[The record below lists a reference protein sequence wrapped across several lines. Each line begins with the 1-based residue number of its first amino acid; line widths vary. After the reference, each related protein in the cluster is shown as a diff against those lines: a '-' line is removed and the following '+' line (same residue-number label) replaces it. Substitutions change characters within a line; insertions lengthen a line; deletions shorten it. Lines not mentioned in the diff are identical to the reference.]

1 MIEPKTLKKDQRCW
15 AFITLTNPASSRH
28 DDWNSPTEVNVYFSI
43 PKLVAEVKWINMR
56 GQQSNEI
63 DKSRLRNLRLK
74 RVKRQQLRG
83 NLLWSTA
90 SKWTEKK
97 KPSQS
102 RAVKISFTAPWDTRQ
117 ILMKWEFESSVYKTN
132 RKEEEAES
140 HP

>member
-15 AFITLTNPASSRH
+15 AFTTLTNPASSRH

-43 PKLVAEVKWINMR
+43 PKLEAEVKWINMR

-90 SKWTEKK
+90 SKWTKK
-97 KPSQS
+97 KKAFAIEGSENIIHRS
-102 RAVKISFTAPWDTRQ
+102 LRH
-117 ILMKWEFESSVYKTN
+117 ETN
-132 RKEEEAES
+132 SNEMGVWVFCIQNQPERRG
-140 HP
+140 